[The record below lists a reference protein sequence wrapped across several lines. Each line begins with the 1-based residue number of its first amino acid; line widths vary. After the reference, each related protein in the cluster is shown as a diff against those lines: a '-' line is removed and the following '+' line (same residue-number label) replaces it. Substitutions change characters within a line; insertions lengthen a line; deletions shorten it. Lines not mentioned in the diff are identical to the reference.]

1 MLPGLFCFID
11 IVVPFAVVSGVACFL
26 RFHKRSTFFDT
37 DIVSLLPYLCALAL
51 SVPVTVYLF
60 VRGIGLPDN
69 FLQVYDNSF
78 HLSVVQSMKHAS
90 SYSILSVGSYLEA
103 GSEVFSPNA
112 SAGFYPAAW
121 HIIAA
126 LVSRAFDISVM
137 AAINL
142 TNFVFA
148 AFVLPLGVQSLIAAL
163 TKDDVQRVFAPR
175 LLRLLRLLFLGLCFI
190 GAPFTLISQRSVLF
204 LLLPQF
210 LFGLCGALMSIILF
224 VWLIVPSWLPC
235 SLVWFL
241 SCPCSRMRYSRSV
254 FF

>member
-1 MLPGLFCFID
+1 M
-11 IVVPFAVVSGVACFL
+11 
-26 RFHKRSTFFDT
+26 
-37 DIVSLLPYLCALAL
+37 
-51 SVPVTVYLF
+51 TVYLF

-163 TKDDVQRVFAPR
+163 TKDDVQKGICAAVVTLAAVAFPWT
-175 LLRLLRLLFLGLCFI
+175 LLYWG
-190 GAPFTLISQRSVLF
+190 PFTLISQRSVLF